1 VETTN
6 GYAWQ
11 SPYQTAM
18 LETDR
23 TKLPLLIEVAQ
34 AALNARRTEM
44 DGTGSPAEMQAIEE
58 ARSGLRILIAEV
70 RTL

>member
-1 VETTN
+1 
-6 GYAWQ
+6 
-11 SPYQTAM
+11 M

-44 DGTGSPAEMQAIEE
+44 DGTGSPAEMLAIED